1 VSGGAALAGL
11 LAALALGAPG
21 AVTPASVAGTYLV
34 AATVEVH
41 AQGLP
46 GHHELRADAVL
57 SPGPEP
63 RDVVITLSSQGY
75 RCRLLG
81 RLGEAGALALQ
92 AGQRC
97 RLDLEEE
104 AFGGRVDC
112 TLARGHGQVRD
123 GRLALELG
131 VELRGLVR
139 LGPGQE
145 ALRFLATEVPVGGKA
160 EATATGHRDE
170 SRRR

>member
-1 VSGGAALAGL
+1 MSGGAWLAGL
-11 LAALALGAPG
+11 LATLVAGAPG
-21 AVTPASVAGTYLV
+21 PVTPASVAGTYLV

-57 SPGPEP
+57 EPGRGP

-75 RCRLLG
+75 RCRLAAL
-81 RLGEAGALALQ
+81 LGEAGALTLP

-112 TLARGHGQVRD
+112 ALAQAHGLVRD
-123 GRLALELG
+123 GRLSLELM

-139 LGPGQE
+139 LGPGQG
-145 ALRFLATEVPVGGKA
+145 ALAMLATEVPVAGKA
-160 EATATGHRDE
+160 EATATGRRDE

>member
-1 VSGGAALAGL
+1 MSGGAWLAGL

-21 AVTPASVAGTYLV
+21 AVSPASVAGTYLV

-57 SPGPEP
+57 EPGRGA

-75 RCRLLG
+75 RCRLSG
-81 RLGEAGALALQ
+81 RLGEAGALELP

-112 TLARGHGQVRD
+112 ALAWGRGTAREGK
-123 GRLALELG
+123 LSLELM

-139 LGPGQE
+139 LGPGQG
-145 ALRFLATEVPVGGKA
+145 ALAMLSTEVPVAGKA
-160 EATATGHRDE
+160 EATATGRRDE

>member
-1 VSGGAALAGL
+1 MSGGAWLAGL
-11 LAALALGAPG
+11 LAAALGAPG
-21 AVTPASVAGTYLV
+21 AVSPASVAGTYLV
-34 AATVEVH
+34 AASVEVH
-41 AQGLP
+41 APGLP
-46 GHHELRADAVL
+46 GHQELRADAVL
-57 SPGPEP
+57 EPGKGP

-81 RLGEAGALALQ
+81 RLGEAGALDLP

-97 RLDLEEE
+97 RLDLQEE
-104 AFGGRVDC
+104 AFSGRVDC
-112 TLARGHGQVRD
+112 ALAWGRGTAREGK
-123 GRLALELG
+123 LSLELG

-139 LGPGQE
+139 LGPGE
-145 ALRFLATEVPVGGKA
+145 GALQFLTTEVPVGGKA